1 MKRTIVIPS
10 AIIITIIYIVAIT
23 GSGCANIVPPQ
34 GGARDSLPP
43 ILLKAEP
50 GDSAINFKGNKIT
63 FSFDEFV
70 EVQGIQENLSVSPL
84 SKQTPIV
91 DYKLKTVTLKLKD
104 SLEANTTYSINFRD
118 AIRDVNEGNIF
129 KDFTY
134 TFSTGTY
141 LDSLQFAGKVMLAET
156 GKADSTLIVML
167 HTSSDDSAVVKEKP
181 RYITRTNAQG
191 SFLFKNLP
199 PQTYY
204 VYALKDEGNTKLYRS
219 QKQLFAFADKPIK
232 VSSTTD
238 TVTLYA
244 YAAKKDKAAT
254 VSNNLVVANKGEGN
268 AADRRLRYSNSL
280 DAGKQDLLSNFTFT
294 FQQAIKNFDSSKLTL
309 FTDSTFTPVTN
320 YQFVKD
326 SSNKKIILKT
336 EWKEITQYHIILDK
350 DFLEDST
357 GKKLLRT
364 DTLSFTTKKKTDYG
378 ILKIKIRN
386 LDLAK
391 NPVLQLLQNGTI
403 IRSALL
409 TSAEFNDSMFP
420 PGDYEMQILF
430 DENKNGLW
438 DPGDFFNKHKQPEL
452 VKPIQR
458 KIVVK
463 PMWQNEF
470 EIAL

>member
-1 MKRTIVIPS
+1 MKRTLVIPS

-84 SKQTPIV
+84 PKQTPIV

-141 LDSLQFAGKVMLAET
+141 LDSLQFTGKVMLAET

-232 VSSTTD
+232 ISSTTD

-244 YAAKKDKAAT
+244 YAAKKDKATT
-254 VSNNLVVANKGEGN
+254 VSNNLIVGNKGEGN
-268 AADRRLRYSNSL
+268 ANDRRLRYSNSL

-326 SSNKKIILKT
+326 SSNKKIILKI

-378 ILKIKIRN
+378 ALKIKIRN
-386 LDLAK
+386 LDVAK

-403 IRSALL
+403 IRSTLL
-409 TSAEFNDSMFP
+409 SSAEFNDSMFP

-430 DENKNGLW
+430 DENKNGQW

-470 EIAL
+470 DIAL